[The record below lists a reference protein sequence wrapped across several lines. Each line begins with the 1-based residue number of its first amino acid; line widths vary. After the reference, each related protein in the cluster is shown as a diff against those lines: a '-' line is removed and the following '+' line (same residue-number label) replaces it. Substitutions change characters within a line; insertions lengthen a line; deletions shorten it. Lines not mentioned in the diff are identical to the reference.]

1 MANISSQG
9 TTIGIGDA
17 ASPEVYTTI
26 PQVTSM
32 SGPDGSASEIDVTN
46 LSSTAKEFILG
57 LKDEGSISL
66 DLIFDERNVQ
76 HALLRT
82 RFGSGAVG
90 NFQIADAGTPTKYY
104 TFPAFVSALSMS
116 SGVDEVQRASVNLR
130 ISSAIVITP

>member
-1 MANISSQG
+1 MGNITSQG

-26 PQVTSM
+26 SQVTNM

-57 LKDEGSISL
+57 LKDEGSIQL
-66 DLIFDERNVQ
+66 DIVWDERDTQ

-82 RFGSGAVG
+82 RFGSGASG
-90 NFQIADAGTPTKYY
+90 NYQIKDAGSPEALY
-104 TFPAFVSALSMS
+104 TFPAFVQGLSMS
-116 SGVDEVQRASVNLR
+116 MGVDEVQRASVNLR
-130 ISSAIVITP
+130 ISSAIVVT